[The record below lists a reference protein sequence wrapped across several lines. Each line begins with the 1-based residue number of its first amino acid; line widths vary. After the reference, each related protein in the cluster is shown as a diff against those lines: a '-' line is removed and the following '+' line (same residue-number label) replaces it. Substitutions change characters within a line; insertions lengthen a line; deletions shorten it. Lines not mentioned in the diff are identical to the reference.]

1 VNRRSR
7 SLVVGASALG
17 ALLAGACSIETTTP
31 TTELVEISHDAPLN
45 PARLGFTQCT
55 PQESASGS
63 ARIGPNGGVVRAGRH
78 MLRIPAGALR
88 RSTIITMDAPSDS
101 LNSVV
106 FGPEGLTFE
115 PASLPT
121 LVMSYR
127 NCPIKERAE
136 LELTIVYTDDA
147 MTTVL
152 DTTEL
157 VAADTLNHTVGA
169 RLKHFSRYVLRSRYA
184 VAF

>member
-1 VNRRSR
+1 
-7 SLVVGASALG
+7 
-17 ALLAGACSIETTTP
+17 
-31 TTELVEISHDAPLN
+31 
-45 PARLGFTQCT
+45 
-55 PQESASGS
+55 
-63 ARIGPNGGVVRAGRH
+63 